1 MSNSLEPWLVSS
13 YNRYQESV
21 VQNRAAHSVIIS
33 GNPNLGTGNLALEI
47 AKLYLCY
54 NHESGEVCHCCKSCM
69 LFDGNT
75 SHPDMVTLLASTV
88 DECGEEL
95 DISHEFNDLIENSL
109 GTDTLDRS
117 SNKKAGPRSVR
128 VDGVRRLIEWC
139 SQGSVFGHGKVCI
152 VSNAHLMLESA
163 SNALLKTFEEPPED
177 TLIILLTKSF
187 EDLPATILSRGFKI
201 QVPAVSLEIGLSYLQ
216 NKLQGRFED
225 RRARIA
231 LALSQNSPIGA
242 MEVLKENLDE
252 VAFNIVKEISESIS
266 FKKSPKQ
273 AINLLLSLKD
283 DKKSLILQEFVLE
296 LLKYKARV
304 PLNTLPLISDLNLE
318 KLSLISA
325 EHLFNAFND
334 LRYVKA
340 DDNMIPSRA
349 PSSLI
354 YAWVNAFNGE

>member
-1 MSNSLEPWLVSS
+1 M
-13 YNRYQESV
+13 
-21 VQNRAAHSVIIS
+21 
-33 GNPNLGTGNLALEI
+33 
-47 AKLYLCY
+47 
-54 NHESGEVCHCCKSCM
+54 
-69 LFDGNT
+69 
-75 SHPDMVTLLASTV
+75 
-88 DECGEEL
+88 
-95 DISHEFNDLIENSL
+95 
-109 GTDTLDRS
+109 
-117 SNKKAGPRSVR
+117 
-128 VDGVRRLIEWC
+128 
-139 SQGSVFGHGKVCI
+139 
-152 VSNAHLMLESA
+152 
-163 SNALLKTFEEPPED
+163 
-177 TLIILLTKSF
+177 
-187 EDLPATILSRGFKI
+187 
-201 QVPAVSLEIGLSYLQ
+201 PAVSLEIGLSYLQ